1 MSYFLEKLKQIKQD
15 DLQYQAYKSEHNTV
29 VIAGPG
35 SGKTTVLTLK
45 IMRLLNQSINKPR
58 GLACLTYN
66 NEAVRE
72 FKDKL
77 DLMGYKKRQNVF
89 LGTVHSFCIAE
100 ILNVFGQIYNY
111 NITYP
116 IKIISVNEKKKLFE
130 TIKKEQGYEQKS
142 FKKDDMDRV
151 RNLKIRGKSK
161 VIVTIDRDIL
171 KVANEYEDRLEKMGM
186 MDYESII
193 NYSTRMIQE
202 HEYVRKCLSAKF
214 PWILIDEYQDLG
226 KPLHEMILSLFE
238 YTDIKIFAVGDPD
251 QSIYSFS
258 GATPNYL
265 LELRNKENMEVIELK
280 NNYRSNQDIV
290 DGSETVLNIKRNY
303 NAATRKD
310 EKAKFYFIT
319 CEEDMNQQYEYCAK
333 KIIPFY
339 QKQGLELE
347 EIAILVGNKYEAKE
361 MGICC
366 LQNNIPYYI
375 SKHTFGRTDT
385 VKWIEKMASWII
397 DKTKESFEEIEDF
410 YEKLLL
416 SQRERKFFSDSET
429 VENRKNLYEILTNSN
444 EKKNNLKEWIEYI
457 IENIKL
463 NEILRN
469 SYMYPDEIENIE
481 NLLKEIS
488 EENYK
493 DYDIYKFSNIG
504 KPKNQITITTRH
516 SSKGLEF
523 EVVILLGMEEG
534 KFPDYRK
541 VNNLEELEE
550 ENRLCFVSVS
560 RAKST
565 CVLMRSKYNNIK
577 KKDGTIW
584 RKPMEAS
591 RYWTQLEE
599 KYRKKK

>member
-1 MSYFLEKLKQIKQD
+1 MSYFLEKLKQIKED

-77 DLMGYKKRQNVF
+77 NLMGYKKRQNVF

-116 IKIISVNEKKKLFE
+116 IKIISDNEKKKLFE
-130 TIKKEQGYEQKS
+130 TIKKEQGYEQKL

-202 HEYVRKCLSAKF
+202 HEYVRKCLSSKF

-265 LELRNKENMEVIELK
+265 LELCNKDNIEVIELK

-310 EKAKFYFIT
+310 EKAQFYFIT
-319 CEEDMNQQYEYCAK
+319 CEEDMKQQYEYCAK
-333 KIIPFY
+333 RIIPFY
-339 QKQGLELE
+339 QKQDLELE
-347 EIAILVGNKYEAKE
+347 EIAILAGNKYEAKE

-375 SKHTFGRTDT
+375 SKHTFDRTDT
-385 VKWIEKMASWII
+385 IKWIEKMASWII
-397 DKTKESFEEIEDF
+397 DKTKESFEEIEEF
-410 YEKLLL
+410 YERLLL
-416 SQRERKFFSDSET
+416 SQRERKFFSDSEI

-565 CVLMRSKYNNIK
+565 CILMRSKYNNIK

-584 RKPMEAS
+584 HKPMEAS

>member
-1 MSYFLEKLKQIKQD
+1 MNYYLEKLEQVKQD
-15 DLQYQAYKSEHNTV
+15 SLQYKAYKSNNNTV

-100 ILNVFGQIYNY
+100 ILNVFGQLYNY

-116 IKIISVNEKKKLFE
+116 IKIISDNEKKKLFE
-130 TIKKEQGYEQKS
+130 TIKKEQGYEQKL
-142 FKKDDMDRV
+142 FKKDDMDRI

-161 VIVTIDRDIL
+161 VIVTIDKDIL
-171 KVANEYEDRLEKMGM
+171 KVANEYEERLERMGM

-226 KPLHEMILSLFE
+226 KPLHEMVLSLFE
-238 YTDIKIFAVGDPD
+238 NTDIKIFAVGDPD

-265 LELRNKENMEVIELK
+265 LELRNKDNIEVIELK
-280 NNYRSNQDIV
+280 NNYRSNQDII

-310 EKAKFYFIT
+310 ERAKFYFIT
-319 CEEDMNQQYEYCAK
+319 CEEDMNQQYEYCVTR
-333 KIIPFY
+333 IIPFY
-339 QKQGLELE
+339 QKQNLELE
-347 EIAILVGNKYEAKE
+347 EIAILVGNKYEAQD
-361 MGICC
+361 MAMYC

-375 SKHTFGRTDT
+375 SKHNFERTDT
-385 VKWIEKMASWII
+385 VKWIEKMASWIN
-397 DKTKESFEEIEDF
+397 DKTKESFEEIAEF
-410 YEKLLL
+410 YERLLL
-416 SQRERKFFSDSET
+416 SQSERRFFSET
-429 VENRKNLYEILTNSN
+429 EVLEKRKKLYNVLIESIK
-444 EKKNNLKEWIEYI
+444 KKNNLKEWIEYI
-457 IENIKL
+457 IEEIKL
-463 NEILRN
+463 NEILSK
-469 SYMYPDEIENIE
+469 SYIYPDEIENID

-488 EENYK
+488 EDNYK
-493 DYDIYKFSNIG
+493 DYDIKRFSNIG

-541 VNNLEELEE
+541 VNNMEELQE

-565 CVLMRSKYNNIK
+565 CILMRSKYNNIK
-577 KKDGTIW
+577 KKDGTVW
-584 RKPMEAS
+584 HKKMEES
-591 RYWTQLEE
+591 RYWTQLKE
-599 KYRKKK
+599 KYEKNK

>member
-1 MSYFLEKLKQIKQD
+1 
-15 DLQYQAYKSEHNTV
+15 
-29 VIAGPG
+29 
-35 SGKTTVLTLK
+35 
-45 IMRLLNQSINKPR
+45 
-58 GLACLTYN
+58 
-66 NEAVRE
+66 
-72 FKDKL
+72 
-77 DLMGYKKRQNVF
+77 
-89 LGTVHSFCIAE
+89 
-100 ILNVFGQIYNY
+100 
-111 NITYP
+111 
-116 IKIISVNEKKKLFE
+116 
-130 TIKKEQGYEQKS
+130 
-142 FKKDDMDRV
+142 MDRI

-161 VIVTIDRDIL
+161 VIVTINKDIL
-171 KVANEYEDRLEKMGM
+171 KVANEYEERLERMGM

-226 KPLHEMILSLFE
+226 KPLHEMVLSLFE

-265 LELRNKENMEVIELK
+265 LELRNKDNIEVIEFK
-280 NNYRSNQDIV
+280 NNYRSNQDII

-319 CEEDMNQQYEYCAK
+319 CEEDMNQQYEYCVTR
-333 KIIPFY
+333 IIPFY
-339 QKQGLELE
+339 QKQNLELE
-347 EIAILVGNKYEAKE
+347 EIAILVGNKYEAQE
-361 MGICC
+361 MAMYC

-375 SKHTFGRTDT
+375 SKHNFERTDT
-385 VKWIEKMASWII
+385 VKWIEKIASWIN
-397 DKTKESFEEIEDF
+397 DKTKESFEEIAEF
-410 YEKLLL
+410 YERLLL
-416 SQRERKFFSDSET
+416 SQSERKFFSET
-429 VENRKNLYEILTNSN
+429 EVLEKRKKLYNVLIESIK
-444 EKKNNLKEWIEYI
+444 KKNNLKEWIEYI
-457 IENIKL
+457 IEEIKL
-463 NEILRN
+463 NEILN
-469 SYMYPDEIENIE
+469 KSYIYPDEIENID

-488 EENYK
+488 EDNYK
-493 DYDIYKFSNIG
+493 DYDIKRFSNIG

-541 VNNLEELEE
+541 INSIEELQE

-565 CVLMRSKYNNIK
+565 CILIRSKYNNIK

-584 RKPMEAS
+584 HKPMEAS
-591 RYWTQLEE
+591 RYWTQLKD
-599 KYRKKK
+599 KYGQNK

>member
-1 MSYFLEKLKQIKQD
+1 MNYFLEKLEQVKQD
-15 DLQYQAYKSEHNTV
+15 SLQYKAYKSNNNTV

-35 SGKTTVLTLK
+35 SGKTTILTLK

-116 IKIISVNEKKKLFE
+116 IKIISDNEKKKLFE
-130 TIKKEQGYEQKS
+130 IIKKEQGYEQKL
-142 FKKDDMDRV
+142 FKKEDMDRV

-161 VIVTIDRDIL
+161 VIVTIDKDIL
-171 KVANEYEDRLEKMGM
+171 KVANEYEDRLERMGM
-186 MDYESII
+186 IDYESII
-193 NYSTRMIQE
+193 NYSTRMIQQ

-238 YTDIKIFAVGDPD
+238 SADIKIFAVGDPD

-265 LELRNKENMEVIELK
+265 LELRNKENVEVIELK
-280 NNYRSNQDIV
+280 NNYRSNQDII
-290 DGSETVLNIKRNY
+290 DGSETVLNITRNY

-310 EKAKFYFIT
+310 EKAQFYFIT

-333 KIIPFY
+333 RIIPFY
-339 QKQGLELE
+339 QKQKLELE
-347 EIAILVGNKYEAKE
+347 EIAILVGNQYEAKE
-361 MGICC
+361 MAKYC

-375 SKHTFGRTDT
+375 AKHTFERTDI
-385 VKWIEKMASWII
+385 VKWIEKMASWIN
-397 DKTKESFEEIEDF
+397 DKTKESFEEIAEF
-410 YEKLLL
+410 YERLLL
-416 SQRERKFFSDSET
+416 SLKDRKIFSET
-429 VENRKNLYEILTNSN
+429 ESLENRKNLYDVLVESITK
-444 EKKNNLKEWIEYI
+444 ENNLKEWIEYI
-457 IENIKL
+457 IEKIKL
-463 NEILRN
+463 YEILRE
-469 SYMYPDEIENIE
+469 SYIYPDEIENVDS
-481 NLLKEIS
+481 LLKEIS
-488 EENYK
+488 EDSYK
-493 DYDIYKFSNIG
+493 NYDIKSFSDIG

-534 KFPDYRK
+534 KFPNYRK
-541 VNNLEELEE
+541 INNIEELQE

-565 CVLMRSKYNNIK
+565 CILMRSKYNNIK

-584 RKPMEAS
+584 HKEMEES
-591 RYWTQLEE
+591 RYWTQLKE
-599 KYRKKK
+599 KYGKDK

>member
-1 MSYFLEKLKQIKQD
+1 MNYYLEKLEQVKQD
-15 DLQYQAYKSEHNTV
+15 SLQYKAYKSNNNTV

-77 DLMGYKKRQNVF
+77 DLMGHKKRQNVF

-100 ILNVFGQIYNY
+100 ILNVFGQLYNY

-116 IKIISVNEKKKLFE
+116 IKIISDNEKKKLFE
-130 TIKKEQGYEQKS
+130 TIKKEQGYEQKL
-142 FKKDDMDRV
+142 FKKDDMDRI

-161 VIVTIDRDIL
+161 VIVTINKDIL
-171 KVANEYEDRLEKMGM
+171 KVANEYEERLERMGM

-226 KPLHEMILSLFE
+226 KPLHEMVLSLFE

-265 LELRNKENMEVIELK
+265 LELRNKDNIEVIEFK
-280 NNYRSNQDIV
+280 NNYRSNQDII

-319 CEEDMNQQYEYCAK
+319 CEEDMNQQYEYCVTR
-333 KIIPFY
+333 IIPFY
-339 QKQGLELE
+339 QKQNLELE
-347 EIAILVGNKYEAKE
+347 EIAILVGNKYEAQE
-361 MGICC
+361 MAMYC

-375 SKHTFGRTDT
+375 SKHNFERTDT
-385 VKWIEKMASWII
+385 VKWIEKIASWIN
-397 DKTKESFEEIEDF
+397 DKTKESFEEIAEF
-410 YEKLLL
+410 YERLLL
-416 SQRERKFFSDSET
+416 SQSERKFFSET
-429 VENRKNLYEILTNSN
+429 EVLEKRKKLYNVLIESIK
-444 EKKNNLKEWIEYI
+444 KKNNLKEWIEYI
-457 IENIKL
+457 IEEIKL
-463 NEILRN
+463 NEILN
-469 SYMYPDEIENIE
+469 KSYIYPDEIENID

-488 EENYK
+488 EDNYK
-493 DYDIYKFSNIG
+493 DYDIKRFSNIG

-534 KFPDYRK
+534 KFLDYRK
-541 VNNLEELEE
+541 INSIEELQE

-565 CVLMRSKYNNIK
+565 CILIRSKYNNIK

-584 RKPMEAS
+584 HKPMEAS
-591 RYWTQLEE
+591 RYWTQLKD
-599 KYRKKK
+599 KYGQNK

>member
-1 MSYFLEKLKQIKQD
+1 MSYFIEKLKQIKQD
-15 DLQYQAYKSEHNTV
+15 DLQHQAYKSEHNTV

-116 IKIISVNEKKKLFE
+116 IKIISDNEKKKLFE

-171 KVANEYEDRLEKMGM
+171 KVANEYEDRLEKIGM

-265 LELRNKENMEVIELK
+265 LELRNKENIEVIELK

-319 CEEDMNQQYEYCAK
+319 CEEDMNRQYEYCAK
-333 KIIPFY
+333 RIIPFY
-339 QKQGLELE
+339 QKKGLELE

-366 LQNNIPYYI
+366 LQNNIPFYI
-375 SKHTFGRTDT
+375 SKHTFDRTDT
-385 VKWIEKMASWII
+385 VKWIEKMARWII
-397 DKTKESFEEIEDF
+397 DKTKESFEEIQDF

-416 SQRERKFFSDSET
+416 SQRKRKFFSDSEA
-429 VENRKNLYEILTNSN
+429 VENRKKLYEILINSN
-444 EKKNNLKEWIEYI
+444 EKKDNLKEWIEYI
-457 IENIKL
+457 IENTKL
-463 NEILRN
+463 NEILKN

-523 EVVILLGMEEG
+523 EVIILLGMEEG

-565 CVLMRSKYNNIK
+565 CILMRSKYNNIK

-584 RKPMEAS
+584 HKPMEAS

>member
-1 MSYFLEKLKQIKQD
+1 MNYYLEKLEQVKQD
-15 DLQYQAYKSEHNTV
+15 SLQYKAYKSNNNTV

-77 DLMGYKKRQNVF
+77 DLMGHKKRQNVF

-100 ILNVFGQIYNY
+100 ILNVFGQLYNY

-116 IKIISVNEKKKLFE
+116 IKIISDNEKKKLFE
-130 TIKKEQGYEQKS
+130 TIKKEQGYEQKL
-142 FKKDDMDRV
+142 FKKDDMDRI

-161 VIVTIDRDIL
+161 VIVTINKDIL
-171 KVANEYEDRLEKMGM
+171 KVANEYEERLERMGM

-226 KPLHEMILSLFE
+226 KPLHEMVLSLFE

-265 LELRNKENMEVIELK
+265 LELRNKDNIEVIEFK
-280 NNYRSNQDIV
+280 NNYRSNQDII

-310 EKAKFYFIT
+310 EKAIFYFIT
-319 CEEDMNQQYEYCAK
+319 CEEDMNQQYEYCVTR
-333 KIIPFY
+333 IIPFY
-339 QKQGLELE
+339 QKQNLELE
-347 EIAILVGNKYEAKE
+347 EIAILVGNKYEAQE
-361 MGICC
+361 MAMYC

-375 SKHTFGRTDT
+375 SKHNFERTDT
-385 VKWIEKMASWII
+385 VKWIEKIASWIN
-397 DKTKESFEEIEDF
+397 DKTKESFEEIAKF
-410 YEKLLL
+410 YERLLL
-416 SQRERKFFSDSET
+416 SQSERKFFSET
-429 VENRKNLYEILTNSN
+429 EVLEKRKKLYNVLIESIK
-444 EKKNNLKEWIEYI
+444 KKNNLKEWIEYI
-457 IENIKL
+457 IEEIKL
-463 NEILRN
+463 NEILN
-469 SYMYPDEIENIE
+469 KSYIYPDEIENID

-488 EENYK
+488 EDNYK
-493 DYDIYKFSNIG
+493 DYDIKRFSNIG

-541 VNNLEELEE
+541 INSIEELQE

-565 CVLMRSKYNNIK
+565 CILIRSKYNNIK

-584 RKPMEAS
+584 HKPMEAS
-591 RYWTQLEE
+591 RYWIQLKD
-599 KYRKKK
+599 KYGQNK

>member
-1 MSYFLEKLKQIKQD
+1 MSYFLEKLKQIKED

-116 IKIISVNEKKKLFE
+116 IKIISDNEKKKLFE

-161 VIVTIDRDIL
+161 VIVTIDKDIL
-171 KVANEYEDRLEKMGM
+171 KVANEYENRLEKMGM

-265 LELRNKENMEVIELK
+265 LELRNKENIEVIELK

-303 NAATRKD
+303 NAATRRD
-310 EKAKFYFIT
+310 EKAQFYFIT

-333 KIIPFY
+333 RIIPFY

-361 MGICC
+361 MGI
-366 LQNNIPYYI
+366 L
-375 SKHTFGRTDT
+375 F
-385 VKWIEKMASWII
+385 M
-397 DKTKESFEEIEDF
+397 
-410 YEKLLL
+410 
-416 SQRERKFFSDSET
+416 
-429 VENRKNLYEILTNSN
+429 
-444 EKKNNLKEWIEYI
+444 
-457 IENIKL
+457 L
-463 NEILRN
+463 N
-469 SYMYPDEIENIE
+469 
-481 NLLKEIS
+481 
-488 EENYK
+488 
-493 DYDIYKFSNIG
+493 
-504 KPKNQITITTRH
+504 
-516 SSKGLEF
+516 
-523 EVVILLGMEEG
+523 
-534 KFPDYRK
+534 
-541 VNNLEELEE
+541 
-550 ENRLCFVSVS
+550 
-560 RAKST
+560 
-565 CVLMRSKYNNIK
+565 
-577 KKDGTIW
+577 
-584 RKPMEAS
+584 
-591 RYWTQLEE
+591 
-599 KYRKKK
+599 

>member
-1 MSYFLEKLKQIKQD
+1 MNYFLEKLEQVKQD
-15 DLQYQAYKSEHNTV
+15 SLQYKAYKSNNNTV

-100 ILNVFGQIYNY
+100 ILDVFGPIYDY

-116 IKIISVNEKKKLFE
+116 IKIISDNEKKKLFE
-130 TIKKEQGYEQKS
+130 SIKKEQGYEQKL
-142 FKKDDMDRV
+142 FKKEDMDRV
-151 RNLKIRGKSK
+151 RNLKIRGKSR
-161 VIVTIDRDIL
+161 VRVTIDKDIL

-193 NYSTRMIQE
+193 NYSTRMIQQ

-238 YTDIKIFAVGDPD
+238 STDIKIFAVGDPD

-258 GATPNYL
+258 GAMPNYL
-265 LELRNKENMEVIELK
+265 LELRNKENVEVIELK

-290 DGSETVLNIKRNY
+290 DGSETVLNITRNY

-310 EKAKFYFIT
+310 EKAQFYFIT
-319 CEEDMNQQYEYCAK
+319 CEEDMSQQYEYCAK
-333 KIIPFY
+333 RIIPFY
-339 QKQGLELE
+339 QKQKLELE
-347 EIAILVGNKYEAKE
+347 EIAILVGNQYEAKE
-361 MGICC
+361 MAKCC
-366 LQNNIPYYI
+366 LQNDIPYYI
-375 SKHTFGRTDT
+375 VKHTFERTDI
-385 VKWIEKMASWII
+385 VKWLEKMASWIT
-397 DKTKESFEEIEDF
+397 DKTKESFEEIAEF
-410 YEKLLL
+410 YERLLL
-416 SQRERKFFSDSET
+416 SKKDKKFFTET
-429 VENRKNLYEILTNSN
+429 ESLENRKNIYNVLVESITKEIS
-444 EKKNNLKEWIEYI
+444 LKEWLEYI
-457 IENIKL
+457 IEKIKL
-463 NEILRN
+463 YVLLSESNI
-469 SYMYPDEIENIE
+469 YPDEIENID
-481 NLLKEIS
+481 NLMKEIS
-488 EENYK
+488 EESYK
-493 DYDIYKFSNIG
+493 NYDIKSFSDIG

-534 KFPDYRK
+534 RFPDYRK
-541 VNNLEELEE
+541 INNIEELQE

-565 CVLMRSKYNNIK
+565 CILMRSKYNNIK

-584 RKPMEAS
+584 HKEMEES
-591 RYWTQLEE
+591 RYWTQLKE
-599 KYRKKK
+599 KYGKDK